1 MKYIGIGILLM
12 MGLGACQQSLWKN
25 QIKIDQEL
33 EAYRKDFQGES
44 VADVQACWKKD
55 TLLIQ
60 LVDSVLLRSMDIKRG
75 FLDIQM
81 VRSQF
86 EFTRG
91 LRKPVVSGIVQPSLR
106 KFGQYTSDGVGN
118 FDTQFSPNITREQKI
133 PEHLPDLQLGFQSS
147 WEVDLWGKLA
157 KKKKSSALR
166 FLATEWGQKWMITS
180 IVSEIASAYGQ
191 LGALDKELEILKSN
205 IEIQRKAYE
214 LVRIQKEAGVV
225 NESAVQQLEAQW
237 INSQAKEGDIQQE
250 IVQIENQI
258 RYWLNK
264 PNAEIPRTKYPIECP
279 MDSVLLANIKI
290 DQLVNRPDVKQA
302 KMELEAQ
309 VLAEESAKLALKP
322 SLVLSGM
329 LGVQGFQPQY
339 LFQLP
344 GSMAYSLIG
353 GLTTPWLNRSGL
365 ISEVN
370 FASAK
375 LKSLDLAYQNA
386 LLKGYLEWD
395 TQVKSLMYLK
405 NMSTLKQKEV
415 VLTKGAVAT
424 VAQLFNLSNANYIEV
439 LMAQQ
444 SALGSELELLEIY
457 RKRWMHSIQ
466 LYRALGGG
474 W

>member
-1 MKYIGIGILLM
+1 
-12 MGLGACQQSLWKN
+12 
-25 QIKIDQEL
+25 
-33 EAYRKDFQGES
+33 
-44 VADVQACWKKD
+44 
-55 TLLIQ
+55 
-60 LVDSVLLRSMDIKRG
+60 
-75 FLDIQM
+75 
-81 VRSQF
+81 
-86 EFTRG
+86 
-91 LRKPVVSGIVQPSLR
+91 
-106 KFGQYTSDGVGN
+106 
-118 FDTQFSPNITREQKI
+118 
-133 PEHLPDLQLGFQSS
+133 
-147 WEVDLWGKLA
+147 
-157 KKKKSSALR
+157 
-166 FLATEWGQKWMITS
+166 
-180 IVSEIASAYGQ
+180 
-191 LGALDKELEILKSN
+191 
-205 IEIQRKAYE
+205 
-214 LVRIQKEAGVV
+214 
-225 NESAVQQLEAQW
+225 
-237 INSQAKEGDIQQE
+237 
-250 IVQIENQI
+250 
-258 RYWLNK
+258 
-264 PNAEIPRTKYPIECP
+264 
-279 MDSVLLANIKI
+279 VLLANIKI

-322 SLVLSGM
+322 SLVLSGI

>member
-1 MKYIGIGILLM
+1 M

-25 QIKIDQEL
+25 QLKIDQEL
-33 EAYRKDFQGES
+33 DAYRSDFQGES

-60 LVDSVLLRSMDIKRG
+60 LIDSVLLRSMDIKRG

-81 VRSQF
+81 VRSQY

-91 LRKPVVSGIVQPSLR
+91 LRKPIVAGMVQPSLR

-133 PEHLPDLQLGFQSS
+133 PEHLPDLQLGLQSS

-237 INSQAKEGDIQQE
+237 INSQAKEGDIHQE

-264 PNAEIPRTKYPIECP
+264 PNAQIPRTKYPIECP

-290 DQLVNRPDVKQA
+290 DQLVNRPDIKQA

-309 VLAEESAKLALKP
+309 VLEEQSAKLALKP
-322 SLVLSGM
+322 SLVLSGI

-344 GSMAYSLIG
+344 GSMAYSLLG
-353 GLTTPWLNRSGL
+353 SLTAPWLNRSGL

-405 NMSTLKQKEV
+405 NMSGLKVKEV
-415 VLTKGAVAT
+415 VLTKGAITT

-439 LMAQQ
+439 LTAQQ
-444 SALGSELELLEIY
+444 SALRSELELLEIY
-457 RKRWMHSIQ
+457 RRRWMHSIQ
-466 LYRALGGG
+466 LYRVLGGG

>member
-1 MKYIGIGILLM
+1 MKYIGIGMIFLM
-12 MGLGACQQSLWKN
+12 TLGACQPSIWKN

-33 EAYRKDFQGES
+33 EAYQKEFQDES
-44 VADVQACWKKD
+44 VADVQACWTKD

-60 LVDSVLLRSMDIKRG
+60 LIDSVLIRSMDIKRG

-81 VRSQF
+81 VRSQY
-86 EFTRG
+86 EFFRG
-91 LRKPVVSGIVQPSLR
+91 LRKPIVSGIVQPSLR
-106 KFGQYTSDGVGN
+106 KFGYYTSDGVGN
-118 FDTQFSPNITREQKI
+118 FDTQFSTNITRDQKI

-166 FLATEWGQKWMITS
+166 FLASEWGQKWMITS

-237 INSQAKEGDIQQE
+237 INSQAKEGDIRQE
-250 IVQIENQI
+250 IVLIENQI

-264 PNAEIPRTKYPIECP
+264 PNTQIPRTKYPIECP
-279 MDSVLLANIKI
+279 MDSALLANIKI
-290 DQLVNRPDVKQA
+290 DQLVNRPDIKQA

-309 VLAEESAKLALKP
+309 ILAKESAKLALKP
-322 SLVLSGM
+322 SLVLSGI

-344 GSMAYSLIG
+344 SSMAYSLIG

-375 LKSLDLAYQNA
+375 LKSLDLAYQNV
-386 LLKGYLEWD
+386 LIKGYLEWD

-405 NMSTLKQKEV
+405 NMSALKQKEV

-457 RKRWMHSIQ
+457 RRRWMHSIQ

>member
-1 MKYIGIGILLM
+1 MKYIGIGLM
-12 MGLGACQQSLWKN
+12 LMFGLGACQQTIWKN
-25 QIKIDQEL
+25 QFKIDQEL
-33 EAYRKDFQGES
+33 DAYRKDFQGES
-44 VADVQACWKKD
+44 VADVQGCWKKD

-60 LVDSVLLRSMDIKRG
+60 LIDSVLLRNMDIKRG

-81 VRSQF
+81 VRSQY
-86 EFTRG
+86 EFSRG
-91 LRKPVVSGIVQPSLR
+91 LRKPVGSGLIQPSLR

-118 FDTQFSPNITREQKI
+118 FDTQFSPNITREQRI

-166 FLATEWGQKWMITS
+166 FLASEWGQKWMITS
-180 IVSEIASAYGQ
+180 LVSEIASAYGQ

-225 NESAVQQLEAQW
+225 NETAVQQLEAQW
-237 INSQAKEGDIQQE
+237 INSQAKEGDIHQE

-264 PNAEIPRTKYPIECP
+264 PNAQIPRTKYPIECP

-290 DQLVNRPDVKQA
+290 DQLVNRPDIKQA

-309 VLAEESAKLALKP
+309 ILTQESAKLALKP

-344 GSMAYSLIG
+344 GSVAYSLLG
-353 GLTTPWLNRSGL
+353 GLTSPWLNRSGL

-375 LKSLDLAYQNA
+375 LKSLDLAYQNT

-395 TQVKSLMYLK
+395 TQVRTLNYLK
-405 NMSTLKQKEV
+405 NMSALKEKEV
-415 VLTKGAVAT
+415 VLTKGAIST
-424 VAQLFNLSNANYIEV
+424 VAQLFNLSNANYLEV
-439 LMAQQ
+439 LTAQQ
-444 SALGSELELLEIY
+444 SALRSELELLEIY
-457 RKRWMHSIQ
+457 RRRWMHSIQ

>member
-1 MKYIGIGILLM
+1 L
-12 MGLGACQQSLWKN
+12 
-25 QIKIDQEL
+25 KIDQEL
-33 EAYRKDFQGES
+33 DAYRSDFQGES

-60 LVDSVLLRSMDIKRG
+60 LIDSVLLRSMDIKRG

-81 VRSQF
+81 VRSQY

-91 LRKPVVSGIVQPSLR
+91 LRKPIVAGMVQPSLR

-237 INSQAKEGDIQQE
+237 INSQAKEGDIHQE

-264 PNAEIPRTKYPIECP
+264 PNAQIPRTKYPIECP

-290 DQLVNRPDVKQA
+290 DQLVNRPDIKQA

-309 VLAEESAKLALKP
+309 VLEEQSAKLALKP
-322 SLVLSGM
+322 SLVLSGI

-344 GSMAYSLIG
+344 GSMAYSLLG
-353 GLTTPWLNRSGL
+353 SLTAPWLNRSGL

-405 NMSTLKQKEV
+405 NMSGLKVKEV
-415 VLTKGAVAT
+415 VLTKGAITT

-439 LMAQQ
+439 LTAQQ
-444 SALGSELELLEIY
+444 SALRSELELLEIY
-457 RKRWMHSIQ
+457 RRRWMHSIQ
-466 LYRALGGG
+466 LYRVLGGG

>member
-1 MKYIGIGILLM
+1 
-12 MGLGACQQSLWKN
+12 
-25 QIKIDQEL
+25 
-33 EAYRKDFQGES
+33 
-44 VADVQACWKKD
+44 
-55 TLLIQ
+55 
-60 LVDSVLLRSMDIKRG
+60 
-75 FLDIQM
+75 
-81 VRSQF
+81 
-86 EFTRG
+86 
-91 LRKPVVSGIVQPSLR
+91 
-106 KFGQYTSDGVGN
+106 
-118 FDTQFSPNITREQKI
+118 
-133 PEHLPDLQLGFQSS
+133 
-147 WEVDLWGKLA
+147 
-157 KKKKSSALR
+157 
-166 FLATEWGQKWMITS
+166 
-180 IVSEIASAYGQ
+180 
-191 LGALDKELEILKSN
+191 LDKELEILKSN

>member
-1 MKYIGIGILLM
+1 M
-12 MGLGACQQSLWKN
+12 
-25 QIKIDQEL
+25 
-33 EAYRKDFQGES
+33 R
-44 VADVQACWKKD
+44 V
-55 TLLIQ
+55 
-60 LVDSVLLRSMDIKRG
+60 
-75 FLDIQM
+75 
-81 VRSQF
+81 
-86 EFTRG
+86 
-91 LRKPVVSGIVQPSLR
+91 
-106 KFGQYTSDGVGN
+106 
-118 FDTQFSPNITREQKI
+118 
-133 PEHLPDLQLGFQSS
+133 
-147 WEVDLWGKLA
+147 
-157 KKKKSSALR
+157 
-166 FLATEWGQKWMITS
+166 S

-322 SLVLSGM
+322 SLVLSGI

-344 GSMAYSLIG
+344 GSIAYSLIG